1 MSESPNINLQEEN
14 DLKKIAELILR
25 NYKLFIAGIV
35 VALGLAYFVN
45 RFSIPVYKIS
55 SSVLI
60 KEDKNQSGGNDADN
74 YLNSSLFRMNQNF
87 QNELWVLK
95 SSPVLEQAI
104 KNLDLEVSY
113 YSKKSFQYL
122 DAYKDAPFHIVF
134 ELNHVQPINVRF
146 YISFMNNEYFEL
158 RAESGKTS
166 FYNFEKNEITYKK
179 DIWNFLKN
187 GKVGELIETP
197 DLAFTVELDSINK
210 TLDKEN
216 SLYGF
221 EFTDIS
227 SLVTKFEKEFQFI
240 SIDKLATVVEISLK
254 SGSLI
259 KGIDLVNELM
269 RVSSMQNLDRKNH
282 LASVTI
288 DYIEKQLNEISDS
301 LNQTENNLQR
311 FRSSNQLLNINEQA
325 NSISTQYTDL
335 QNQLA
340 ALAARKKYYDYV
352 SGYLSKNDNFSNII
366 VPASLGIP
374 DPLLNS
380 LMSEL
385 IAAQAQRSNLINSNQ
400 EKNPL
405 VHKLGIQIDN
415 IKKTISENISAAGRT
430 TSISIDEMNKRI
442 KKTENEISRLPATQR
457 QLGNIERK
465 YRLNDAIYNYLLEK
479 RAEAKITKASNLPD
493 DIIIEP
499 AKMVGLGPISPKKGI
514 NYLIAFI
521 LGMAVPFGYLMIRS
535 ALNNKVETQDDIEQ
549 LTDVPVLGKI
559 LHNKYKT
566 SNVMLEFPKSNIA
579 ESYRALRTNLDFYVR
594 GGQKK
599 VILVTSSME
608 GEGKSFIA
616 LNIAMSYAQ
625 LGRRTILLDFDMRKR
640 KIFFD
645 EKEEPKEGLSSYLI
659 NNANLG
665 DIIIKSPHE
674 KLDYILSGVIPPNP
688 TELMALNRTEKLI
701 TQLKNDYDYIV
712 MDTTPLAQVTD
723 AYLLINHAEVKVMV
737 ARYNYTIK
745 KVFSLVMRDLKQKN
759 IDNVCIVL
767 NDNRYNRDQ
776 YGYGYGYNN
785 NLEQKKH
792 EKSIH
797 KENAVLQKI
806 ARSKR
811 S

>member
-1 MSESPNINLQEEN
+1 
-14 DLKKIAELILR
+14 
-25 NYKLFIAGIV
+25 
-35 VALGLAYFVN
+35 
-45 RFSIPVYKIS
+45 
-55 SSVLI
+55 
-60 KEDKNQSGGNDADN
+60 
-74 YLNSSLFRMNQNF
+74 
-87 QNELWVLK
+87 
-95 SSPVLEQAI
+95 
-104 KNLDLEVSY
+104 
-113 YSKKSFQYL
+113 
-122 DAYKDAPFHIVF
+122 
-134 ELNHVQPINVRF
+134 
-146 YISFMNNEYFEL
+146 
-158 RAESGKTS
+158 
-166 FYNFEKNEITYKK
+166 
-179 DIWNFLKN
+179 
-187 GKVGELIETP
+187 
-197 DLAFTVELDSINK
+197 
-210 TLDKEN
+210 
-216 SLYGF
+216 
-221 EFTDIS
+221 
-227 SLVTKFEKEFQFI
+227 
-240 SIDKLATVVEISLK
+240 
-254 SGSLI
+254 
-259 KGIDLVNELM
+259 
-269 RVSSMQNLDRKNH
+269 
-282 LASVTI
+282 
-288 DYIEKQLNEISDS
+288 
-301 LNQTENNLQR
+301 
-311 FRSSNQLLNINEQA
+311 
-325 NSISTQYTDL
+325 
-335 QNQLA
+335 
-340 ALAARKKYYDYV
+340 
-352 SGYLSKNDNFSNII
+352 

>member
-1 MSESPNINLQEEN
+1 MPQSQNINLQEEN
-14 DLKKIAELILR
+14 ELKKITELILR
-25 NYKLFIAGIV
+25 NYKLFIAGIII
-35 VALGLAYFVN
+35 ALGLAYIVN

-60 KEDKNQSGGNDADN
+60 KEDTKQSGGRDVND
-74 YLNSSLFRMNQNF
+74 YLNSSLFKINQNF

-95 SSPVLEQAI
+95 SSPVIEQTI
-104 KNLDLEVSY
+104 RDLDLSVSY
-113 YSKKSFQYL
+113 YRKEGFQYF
-122 DAYKDAPFHIVF
+122 DAYKNAPFHIVF
-134 ELNHVQPINVRF
+134 QRNHVQPINVRF
-146 YISFMNNEYFEL
+146 YIIFMGKGYFEL

-166 FYNFEKNEITYKK
+166 FYNFENNKTIYQK
-179 DIWNFLKN
+179 DSWSFLKN
-187 GKVGELIETP
+187 GKVGELIETS
-197 DLAFTVELDSINK
+197 DLAFIIQLDTTKEVPEKELSR
-210 TLDKEN
+210 
-216 SLYGF
+216 YGF
-221 EFTDIS
+221 EFTDIP
-227 SLVTKFEKEFQFI
+227 SLVTGFKNEFQFN
-240 SIDKLATVVEISLK
+240 STDKLSTVVEIGLK
-254 SGSLI
+254 NESLI

-269 RVSSMQNLDRKNH
+269 RVSSLQNLDRKNH
-282 LASVTI
+282 LASITI

-301 LNQTENNLQR
+301 LNQTENNLQS
-311 FRSSNQLLNINEQA
+311 FRSSNQLLNITEQA
-325 NSISTQYTDL
+325 NSISSQYTDL

-352 SGYLSKNDNFSNII
+352 SGYLSKNDNFSNMI
-366 VPASLGIP
+366 VPASIGIP

-385 IAAQAQRSNLINSNQ
+385 IAAEAQRSNLIKNNQ

-405 VHKLGIQIDN
+405 VQKLGIQIEN

-430 TSISIDEMNKRI
+430 TSISIDEMTKRI
-442 KKTENEISRLPATQR
+442 KKTEGEISRLPETQR
-457 QLGNIERK
+457 KLGNIERK
-465 YRLNDAIYNYLLEK
+465 YRLNDAIYNYMLEK

-499 AKMVGLGPISPKKGI
+499 AKMVGLGPISPKKRI

-521 LGMAVPFGYLMIRS
+521 LGMAVPFGYLMIGS
-535 ALNNKVETQDDIEQ
+535 ALNNKVETQDDIER

-566 SNVMLEFPKSNIA
+566 SNVMFEFPKSNIA

-599 VILVTSSME
+599 VIMVTSSME

-645 EKEEPKEGLSSYLI
+645 EQVEAKEGLSSYLI
-659 NNANLG
+659 NSANLQ

-674 KLDYILSGVIPPNP
+674 NLDYIISGVIPPNP
-688 TELMALNRTEKLI
+688 TELMALDKTEKLI
-701 TQLKNDYDYIV
+701 AQLKNDYDYIV

-737 ARYNYTIK
+737 ARYNFTIK
-745 KVFSLVMRDLKQKN
+745 KVFSLVMKDLSQKK
-759 IDNVCIVL
+759 IDHVCIVL

-776 YGYGYGYNN
+776 YGYGYGYNKA
-785 NLEQKKH
+785 EKRKR

-797 KENAVLQKI
+797 KENAILQAVI
-806 ARSKR
+806 RSKKL
-811 S
+811 

>member
-1 MSESPNINLQEEN
+1 MSLSQNINLQEEN
-14 DLKKIAELILR
+14 DLKKITELISR
-25 NYKLFIAGIV
+25 NYKLFIAGII
-35 VALGLAYFVN
+35 VALGMAYIVN
-45 RFSIPVYKIS
+45 RFLIPVYKIS

-60 KEDKNQSGGNDADN
+60 KEDTKQSEAKDAYD
-74 YLNSSLFRMNQNF
+74 YLNSSLLRMNQNF

-95 SSPVLEQAI
+95 SSPVIEQTI
-104 KNLDLEVSY
+104 KNLDLSVSY
-113 YSKKSFQYL
+113 YRKEGFQYF
-122 DAYKDAPFHIVF
+122 DAYKKAPFHIVF
-134 ELNHVQPINVRF
+134 QRNHVQPINVRF
-146 YISFMNNEYFEL
+146 YITFMGKGYFEL

-166 FYNFEKNEITYKK
+166 FYNFENNKTIYQK
-179 DIWNFLKN
+179 DSWSFLKN
-187 GKVGELIETP
+187 GKVGELIETS
-197 DLAFTVELDSINK
+197 DLAFIIQLDTTKKVPEKELSR
-210 TLDKEN
+210 
-216 SLYGF
+216 YGF
-221 EFTDIS
+221 EFTDIP
-227 SLVTKFEKEFQFI
+227 SLVTGFKNQFQFNI
-240 SIDKLATVVEISLK
+240 VDKLATVIEISLK
-254 SGSLI
+254 NESLI

-269 RVSSMQNLDRKNH
+269 YVSTIQNLDRKNH
-282 LASVTI
+282 LASITI

-301 LNQTENNLQR
+301 LNQTENNLQS
-311 FRSSNQLLNINEQA
+311 FRSSNQLLNITEQA

-352 SGYLSKNDNFSNII
+352 SGYLSKNDFSDMI
-366 VPASLGIP
+366 VPASIGIP

-385 IAAQAQRSNLINSNQ
+385 ISAQAQQSNLINNNQ

-405 VHKLGIQIDN
+405 VQKLGIQIEN

-430 TSISIDEMNKRI
+430 TGISIDEMNKRI
-442 KKTENEISRLPATQR
+442 KKTESEISRLPATQR

-465 YRLNDAIYNYLLEK
+465 YRLNDAIYNYMLEK

-499 AKMVGLGPISPKKGI
+499 AKMVGFGPVSPKKRI

-521 LGMAVPFGYLMIRS
+521 LGIAVPFGYLMIGS
-535 ALNNKVETQDDIEQ
+535 ALNNKVETQDDIE
-549 LTDVPVLGKI
+549 LLSDVPVLGKI

-566 SNVMLEFPKSNIA
+566 GNVMFEFPKSNIA

-599 VILVTSSME
+599 VIMVTSSME

-640 KIFFD
+640 KIIFNAQA
-645 EKEEPKEGLSSYLI
+645 ESKEGLSSYLI
-659 NNANLG
+659 DHVNLK

-674 KLDYILSGVIPPNP
+674 NLDYINSGVLPPNP
-688 TELMALNRTEKLI
+688 TELMALDKTEKLI
-701 TQLKNDYDYIV
+701 SQLKNDYDYIV

-745 KVFSLVMRDLKQKN
+745 KVFFLVMKDLKQKN
-759 IDNVCIVL
+759 IDHVCIVL
-767 NDNRYNRDQ
+767 NDNRFNRDQ

-785 NLEQKKH
+785 KADQRKRER
-792 EKSIH
+792 SIH
-797 KENAVLQKI
+797 KENAILQAVI
-806 ARSKR
+806 RSKKL
-811 S
+811 